1 MLISTGARGRQ
12 HTLALAALLGV
23 ATAFGCRAGP
33 VDPRSNGVPT
43 RPNYSAVLQEWTR
56 DGEAYLALGGR
67 LFVSATWLSPAF
79 LQAQVAARAGNE
91 DFSAAEADAAQR
103 DVLTAL
109 NEVVFVIGV
118 NTPEWGWN
126 HLEAP
131 EDTAVFRLRLR
142 HFRGQGR
149 DAPLI
154 EVAPLRVERLESK
167 PKFAL
172 LYPFITPLHIGYR
185 VVFPENVSGVSVV
198 PGPGGLLRLVVA
210 GPPGSVALDWAIR
223 G

>member
-1 MLISTGARGRQ
+1 MTLGPWREALLSATLVV
-12 HTLALAALLGV
+12 LAL
-23 ATAFGCRAGP
+23 GCRPGA

-43 RPNYSAVLQEWTR
+43 RPNYRSVLSEWTR

-79 LQAQVAARAGNE
+79 LQAQVAARAGTE
-91 DFSAAEADAAQR
+91 DYSVAEADAAQR
-103 DVLTAL
+103 DALTPR
-109 NEVVFVIGV
+109 NEVVFVLGV

-142 HFRGQGR
+142 NLR
-149 DAPLI
+149 DGGHGATAL
-154 EVAPLRVERLESK
+154 EVAPLKVERLETQ

-185 VVFPENVSGVSVV
+185 VVFPENVGGVSVV
-198 PGPGGLLRLVVA
+198 PGPGGVLRLVVA